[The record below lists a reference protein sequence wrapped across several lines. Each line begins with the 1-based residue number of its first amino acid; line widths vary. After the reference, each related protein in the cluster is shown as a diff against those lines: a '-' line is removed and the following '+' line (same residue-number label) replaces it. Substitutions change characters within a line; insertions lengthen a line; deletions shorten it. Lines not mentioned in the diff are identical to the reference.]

1 MLKLGIMSI
10 GFPNFRVDIAQKN
23 LEDSLSFFAKLP
35 VETVI
40 EEKVLVTEEDIIA
53 AADRMKGSCIDALVL
68 ELGTYSYGSV
78 IQAMLERLPGVH
90 IILWGVREPIADPDK
105 AIPLNTLCALNMY
118 GSFFKRIGFK
128 NFSYCYGDIDE
139 EKTVIKL
146 SSIVKALSLGKRLRR
161 SRIAVVGGR
170 VPGFYL
176 SNVDELRFR
185 SLIGPEIVSCSLASL
200 IADANRFSQE
210 EVAESLEGFTQC
222 CAVSAAADAVERSGR
237 IYLALKKFAAENHID
252 GFALRCWPELQE
264 LYNISACGIIAR
276 MNQEGMLVSCEGD
289 VTGLATMMILS
300 EFSENPV
307 MLVDLVNISREGIV
321 KVWHCG
327 CGSPAIAGS
336 EPKFE
341 SHPTMSDCPGL
352 ATSFNLKTGHISL
365 CKLSEDQQYRM
376 LIMDG
381 RCVEP
386 DRRVRGNQGDLKFPF
401 SGDKMLET
409 VMDEGIEHHYCL
421 SYNTDFAALREYC
434 RIFNI
439 REIKIEGGD

>member
-23 LEDSLSFFAKLP
+23 FEDSLSVFTELP

-40 EEKVLVTEEDIIA
+40 ESKVLVTEADIIA

-78 IQAMLERLPGVH
+78 MQSLLERLPGVH
-90 IILWGVREPIADPDK
+90 IILWGVREPIADPDR

-118 GSFFKRIGFK
+118 SSFFKRIGFK

-139 EKTVIKL
+139 EKTLVKL
-146 SSIVKALSLGKRLRR
+146 TSIIKALSLGKKLRN
-161 SRIAVVGGR
+161 SRIAIVGGR

-185 SLIGPEIVSCSLASL
+185 SLIGPEIINYSIASL
-200 IADANRFSQE
+200 IADANSFTDEEVKAAARGFSQY
-210 EVAESLEGFTQC
+210 
-222 CAVSAAADAVERSGR
+222 CAVSAAEDAVERSGR
-237 IYLALKKFAAENHID
+237 IYLALKKFAEENHID

-264 LYNISACGIIAR
+264 LYNISACGVIAR
-276 MNQEGMLVSCEGD
+276 MNQEKMLVSCEGD

-300 EFSENPV
+300 EFSDNPV
-307 MLVDLVNISREGIV
+307 MLVDLVNVSREGIV

-341 SHPTMSDCPGL
+341 SHPTMLSCPGL

-365 CKLSEDQQYRM
+365 CKLSEDKSYRM

-381 RCVEP
+381 ECIEP
-386 DRRVRGNQGDLKFPF
+386 DRKVRGNQGDLRFSF

-409 VMDEGIEHHYCL
+409 IIDEGIEHHYCL
-421 SYNTDFAALREYC
+421 GYNTDFAALREYC